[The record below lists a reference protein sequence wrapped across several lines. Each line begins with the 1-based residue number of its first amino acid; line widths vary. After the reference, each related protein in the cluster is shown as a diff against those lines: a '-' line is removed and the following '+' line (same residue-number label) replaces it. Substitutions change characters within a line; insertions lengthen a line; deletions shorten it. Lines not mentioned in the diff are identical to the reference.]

1 MDIDAIRNQFPMF
14 RNRTE
19 PLIYFD
25 NGATTQKPQA
35 VIDRLVQYYS
45 CENSNIHRGNYPL
58 SNRAS
63 TLYEHART
71 TVQTWL
77 HAKSADE
84 IVFTK
89 GCTESINLAAASAF
103 RSLIGPGD
111 NVIVT
116 ELEHS
121 SNYYPWHYHCMQNRV
136 ELRTAKAN
144 MDGSLPTESVL
155 SLIDHK
161 TKLIAMT
168 AMSNVTGFRPDI
180 KRVISEAHRRQ
191 IPVLIDAAQ
200 EIAHYPVSVTECDC
214 DFLCFSGHKVYG
226 PMGVGV
232 LYGKQEWLNQM
243 APYQYGGGMITKLEQ
258 GEISYRTDSRK
269 YEAGTQNLGDVLG
282 LEAAF
287 QYLDGLDVNLLW
299 QHEKELSCYLRECL
313 GGINGIHIIGN
324 QGSSP
329 VLSFEADHLGAY
341 DVGVL
346 LANAGISI
354 RCGSHCA
361 YPLMK
366 RRGKESVCRISLAVY
381 NTKQE
386 IDILADRLETIC
398 KKGRTIH
405 DKHQ

>member
-1 MDIDAIRNQFPMF
+1 
-14 RNRTE
+14 
-19 PLIYFD
+19 
-25 NGATTQKPQA
+25 
-35 VIDRLVQYYS
+35 
-45 CENSNIHRGNYPL
+45 
-58 SNRAS
+58 
-63 TLYEHART
+63 
-71 TVQTWL
+71 
-77 HAKSADE
+77 
-84 IVFTK
+84 
-89 GCTESINLAAASAF
+89 
-103 RSLIGPGD
+103 
-111 NVIVT
+111 
-116 ELEHS
+116 
-121 SNYYPWHYHCMQNRV
+121 
-136 ELRTAKAN
+136 
-144 MDGSLPTESVL
+144 
-155 SLIDHK
+155 
-161 TKLIAMT
+161 
-168 AMSNVTGFRPDI
+168 
-180 KRVISEAHRRQ
+180 
-191 IPVLIDAAQ
+191 
-200 EIAHYPVSVTECDC
+200 
-214 DFLCFSGHKVYG
+214 
-226 PMGVGV
+226 MGVGV

-366 RRGKESVCRISLAVY
+366 RMGKESVCRISLAVY